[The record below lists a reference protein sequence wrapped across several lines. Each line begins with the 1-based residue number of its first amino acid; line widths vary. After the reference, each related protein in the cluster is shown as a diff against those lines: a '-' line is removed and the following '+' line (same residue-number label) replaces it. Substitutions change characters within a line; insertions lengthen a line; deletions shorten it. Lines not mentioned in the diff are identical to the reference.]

1 MLMKRWAAV
10 ITALALGAALVSCSE
25 EGVSSDSAK
34 ETQGSQS
41 VTQTAEDSSEEDTQ
55 SVTTSSQTDN
65 VVKSIKFKK

>member
-1 MLMKRWAAV
+1 MKRWAAV

-41 VTQTAEDSSEEDTQ
+41 VTQTAEEDTQ